1 MSYSVNKITT
11 VADCDL
17 LLAWAAKEKADLE
30 FKKLSEERLT
40 NNYSETSIEID
51 AELQSVIT
59 EIASTTTI
67 IATLPEGQSKEEA
80 IKKKV
85 RLEYK
90 KFLLENRKESYGVV
104 ALLEKELDLTN
115 VTQTL
120 AEIDAFYC
128 CNQCKKSGV
137 VVFELWLMREVVLV
151 SNLFLCLLMFR
162 F

>member
-104 ALLEKELDLTN
+104 ALLEKELDLTS

-120 AEIDAFYC
+120 AEIDTFTTVINVRKA
-128 CNQCKKSGV
+128 
-137 VVFELWLMREVVLV
+137 EL
-151 SNLFLCLLMFR
+151 
-162 F
+162 

>member
-17 LLAWAAKEKADLE
+17 LLAWAAKEKADLN

-40 NNYSETSIEID
+40 NNYSNASIEID
-51 AELQSVIT
+51 AELQSVLT
-59 EIASTTTI
+59 EITATETI
-67 IATLPEGQSKEEA
+67 IATLPAGTSKDDA
-80 IKKKV
+80 VKKKV

-115 VTQTL
+115 VTQSL
-120 AEIDAFYC
+120 AEIDAFSAAITTR
-128 CNQCKKSGV
+128 KAA
-137 VVFELWLMREVVLV
+137 L
-151 SNLFLCLLMFR
+151 
-162 F
+162 

>member
-17 LLAWAAKEKADLE
+17 LLAWAAKEKADLN

-40 NNYSETSIEID
+40 NNYSNASVEID
-51 AELQSVIT
+51 AELQSVLT
-59 EIASTTTI
+59 EITATETI
-67 IATLPEGQSKEEA
+67 IATLPAGTSKDDA
-80 IKKKV
+80 VKKKV

-115 VTQTL
+115 VTQSL
-120 AEIDAFYC
+120 AEIDAFSAAITTR
-128 CNQCKKSGV
+128 KEG
-137 VVFELWLMREVVLV
+137 L
-151 SNLFLCLLMFR
+151 
-162 F
+162 